1 MERFFGY
8 KRIDR
13 KFRHEQEVF
22 CGVAFPGDAG
32 KAEARWRKKRLA
44 LMWNVT
50 KKRHKK
56 EFIMAKDFLENAKEK
71 IGDAGKN
78 VGDMGKDVGKKVGD
92 GAEDLKEKAK
102 EGAEDLKEKAKEG
115 VENVKDFFGNI
126 GK

>member
-1 MERFFGY
+1 MILGDYSLFYGKFFGY

-13 KFRHEQEVF
+13 KFRLEQEVF
-22 CGVAFPGDAG
+22 CRIVFLSDAG
-32 KAEARWRKKRLA
+32 KTEARRRKKRLV
-44 LMWNVT
+44 LTWNVT

-71 IGDAGKN
+71 IDEAGKN
-78 VGDMGKDVGKKVGD
+78 VSDMGKDVGKKVSD
-92 GAEDLKEKAK
+92 GAEDLKEKT
-102 EGAEDLKEKAKEG
+102 KEG